1 MTRPARLTVVA
12 LALAALVLTTGW
24 RYAVVGDSVTYDSR
38 QELEDR
44 GATVRAFGGV
54 TIAQGRPAIRQLAR
68 NGAEVLV
75 IALGRMDLSYGDS
88 LGEIRHRIG
97 NVMRTDIAS
106 VDCVVWL
113 DLTTQANLI
122 ADWPRRA
129 RAFNATL
136 RDLAA
141 EHGVRVAR
149 WSAVA
154 ADHPRWFR
162 PDLIHLR
169 PVGQQGYAD
178 FVARSANQL
187 C

>member
-1 MTRPARLTVVA
+1 MTGPGPAGA
-12 LALAALVLTTGW
+12 SLALAALVLAPGW

-97 NVMRTDIAS
+97 NVMRTDITRSTAWCGS
-106 VDCVVWL
+106 
-113 DLTTQANLI
+113 TSP
-122 ADWPRRA
+122 PRR
-129 RAFNATL
+129 T
-136 RDLAA
+136 
-141 EHGVRVAR
+141 
-149 WSAVA
+149 
-154 ADHPRWFR
+154 
-162 PDLIHLR
+162 
-169 PVGQQGYAD
+169 
-178 FVARSANQL
+178 
-187 C
+187 

>member
-1 MTRPARLTVVA
+1 MTGSNRLRLVA
-12 LALAALVLTTGW
+12 LSLVALVLAPGW
-24 RYAVVGDSVTYDSR
+24 RFAVVGDSVTYDSLD
-38 QELEDR
+38 ELEHR
-44 GATVRAFGGV
+44 GAAVRAYGGV
-54 TIAQGRPAIRQLAR
+54 TIVQGRPAIREFAR

-75 IALGRMDLSYGDS
+75 IALGRMDLSYGAS
-88 LGEIRHRIG
+88 REEVRRRIG
-97 NVMRTDIAS
+97 NVMRQDIDGI
-106 VDCVVWL
+106 DCVVWL
-113 DLTTQANLI
+113 DLTIQENLLAN
-122 ADWPRRA
+122 WPERA

-141 EHGVRVAR
+141 DHGVRVAR

>member
-1 MTRPARLTVVA
+1 MTGPRRR
-12 LALAALVLTTGW
+12 LAALTLAAVVLAPGW
-24 RYAVVGDSVTYDSR
+24 RFGIVGDSVTYDSR
-38 QELEDR
+38 QELEHR
-44 GATVRAFGGV
+44 GARVRAFGGV
-54 TIAQGRPAIRQLAR
+54 TIVQGRPTIREFSR

-75 IALGRMDLSYGDS
+75 IALGRMDLSYGASREDV
-88 LGEIRHRIG
+88 RHRIG
-97 NVMRTDIAS
+97 NVMRQDINGI
-106 VDCVVWL
+106 DCVVWL
-113 DLTTQANLI
+113 DLTTQANLLPH
-122 ADWPRRA
+122 WPERA
-129 RAFNATL
+129 SAFNTTL
-136 RDLAA
+136 RDLATRY
-141 EHGVRVAR
+141 GVRVAR